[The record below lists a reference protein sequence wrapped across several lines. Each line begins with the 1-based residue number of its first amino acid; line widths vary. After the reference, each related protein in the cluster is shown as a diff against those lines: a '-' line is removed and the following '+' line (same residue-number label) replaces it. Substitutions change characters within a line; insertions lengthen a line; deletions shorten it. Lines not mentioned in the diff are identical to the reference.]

1 MPIPADG
8 AHNRANDRRRSASL
22 PGLYRGSY
30 AVAVGVRRRHPHCRY
45 NPQDAPVAAR
55 SRQTLLAGFEEESPP
70 PAPPAARAHAPVSGT
85 SLSRPIVPAA
95 KPAPVGLAEQTVW
108 IVDANSLIF
117 QVFHAIPEMTS
128 PQGEPVNAVYGFTRD
143 LFFLIEQ
150 KKPDYLLVAFDRPEP
165 TFRHELYTD
174 YKGQRAEMPVELIP
188 QFPKIRAIVEAL
200 SIPIL
205 ELPGY
210 EADDM
215 LATVARLTAEQGGH
229 CYVVSADKDCRQ
241 LLGPQVS
248 MFNIRKNSMFD
259 AAALL
264 EDWGVRPEQVVDF
277 QSLVGDSVD
286 NVPGVPGIGPKT
298 ASELLAAYGTLEGV
312 LEHAG
317 EVKAAKRRQALL
329 ENRELALLSRQL
341 VRLDT
346 HVPAEIDWAA
356 ARIGGFHAQQ
366 LVELL
371 GGFGFRGLTDKAREL
386 SGAAPAPAVEWHADY
401 RLVNTPAGLAK
412 LVEELTGATR
422 LSVDTE
428 TTSVLPTRAELV
440 GISLAWQPGV
450 AYYIAVR
457 GPAGETVLPA
467 AEALEALRP
476 TLESDAVKKVGQN
489 LKYDLIVLRRA
500 GVNVQGLDFDTMVAS
515 YVLEAGERNHNLDD
529 LAKRYLQ
536 HQNISITSLIGSGK
550 NQRTMD
556 QAPLAE
562 VTDYAAEDA
571 DVALRLTPL
580 LESRLDETGLIK
592 LYREVELPLID
603 VLVELEC
610 NGIRV
615 DVARL
620 AELSGEYGRRMEKL
634 EGDIHELAGGPF
646 NVASPK
652 QLAEILFE
660 RLKLPVGKK
669 TKTGP
674 STDVDVLEELAALHP
689 LPAKIIEYRQYAKL
703 KGTYVDALPVL
714 LNPQTGR
721 VHASFN
727 QVVAAT
733 GRLSSS
739 DPNLQNIP
747 IRTREGREIRSAFLP
762 GPEGWL
768 LLAADYS
775 QIELR
780 VLAHFC
786 QDEELCRAFAAD
798 EDIHARVAAQVN
810 GVALENVTPEMRRT
824 AKAVNF
830 GVIYGQSPFGLA
842 KQLGIPQTAAAEF
855 IDAYFARYR
864 GVEQFISQVLA
875 DCRKKGYV
883 ETILGRRRAIQGVR
897 PDAMTSGRGRQLA
910 LPERTAINTVIQGS
924 AADLIKL
931 AMLAVHRRMRQEQL
945 AARMLLQIHDELVFE
960 VPPHETIQ
968 LAALVV
974 EEMTAA
980 AHLRT
985 PLKVDVKTGR
995 NWADVEPW
1003 G

>member
-1 MPIPADG
+1 M
-8 AHNRANDRRRSASL
+8 
-22 PGLYRGSY
+22 
-30 AVAVGVRRRHPHCRY
+30 
-45 NPQDAPVAAR
+45 
-55 SRQTLLAGFEEESPP
+55 
-70 PAPPAARAHAPVSGT
+70 
-85 SLSRPIVPAA
+85 
-95 KPAPVGLAEQTVW
+95 GLADRSVW
-108 IVDANSLIF
+108 VVDANSLIF

-143 LFFLIEQ
+143 LLFLIEQ
-150 KKPDYLLVAFDRPEP
+150 KQPDYLLVAFDRPEP
-165 TFRHELYTD
+165 TFRHELYEA
-174 YKGQRAEMPVELIP
+174 YKGERAEMPSELIP
-188 QFPKIRAIVEAL
+188 QFPKIRQVVEAL
-200 SIPIL
+200 AIPIL

-210 EADDM
+210 EADDL
-215 LATVARLTAEQGGH
+215 LATVARLTAEQGGQ
-229 CYVVSADKDCRQ
+229 CYLVSADKDCRQ
-241 LLGPQVS
+241 LLGDRVAIY
-248 MFNIRKNSMFD
+248 NIRKNALYD
-259 AAALL
+259 AQALAD
-264 EDWGVRPEQVVDF
+264 DWGVRPEQVIDF

-298 ASELLAAYGTLEGV
+298 ASELLASYGTLEAV
-312 LEHAG
+312 LDRAG
-317 EVKAAKRRQALL
+317 EIKAAKRRQALL
-329 ENRELALLSRQL
+329 DHREQALLSRQL

-346 HVPAEIDWAA
+346 HVPTEIDWSA
-356 ARIGGFHAQQ
+356 ARVGGFHAQR

-371 GGFGFRGLTDKAREL
+371 MGYGFRGLTEKAREI
-386 SGAAPAPAVEWHADY
+386 SGAAPAPAAPWQADY
-401 RLVNTPAGLAK
+401 QLVNTPEALAK
-412 LVEELTGATR
+412 LIEQLRGVSQ

-428 TTSVLPTRAELV
+428 TTSVSPTLAELV
-440 GISLAWQPGV
+440 GVSLAWQPGQ
-450 AYYIAVR
+450 AYYLPVR
-457 GPAGETVLPA
+457 GPAGATVLDA
-467 AEALEALRP
+467 QSALDALRP
-476 TLESDAVKKVGQN
+476 VLEDPAVAKVGQN

-500 GVNVQGLDFDTMVAS
+500 GVNLSPLAFDTMVAS

-529 LAKRYLQ
+529 LAQRYLQ
-536 HQNISITSLIGSGK
+536 HQNISIESLIGAGK
-550 NQRTMD
+550 NQRRMD
-556 QAPLAE
+556 EAPLAD
-562 VTDYAAEDA
+562 VADYAAEDA
-571 DVALRLTPL
+571 DVALRLVPL
-580 LESRLDETGLIK
+580 LAAGIARDGLEK
-592 LYREVELPLID
+592 LYREVELPLIE
-603 VLVELEC
+603 VLAELEL

-615 DVARL
+615 DTARL
-620 AELSGEYGRRMEKL
+620 AELSGEYGRRMTVL
-634 EGDIHELAGGPF
+634 EGEIHELAGGAF

-660 RLKLPVGKK
+660 RLKLPVVKR

-674 STDVDVLEELAALHP
+674 STDADVLEELATLHP

-703 KGTYVDALPVL
+703 KGTYVDALPAMVH
-714 LNPQTGR
+714 PQTGR

-762 GPEGWL
+762 GQDGWL

-798 EDIHARVAAQVN
+798 EDIHARVAAQVYS
-810 GVALENVTPEMRRT
+810 VPLESVTGEMRRT

-842 KQLGIPQTAAAEF
+842 RQLGIGQDEAAAF
-855 IDAYFARYR
+855 IDQYFARYR
-864 GVEQFISQVLA
+864 GVEGFLAQVLA

-897 PDAMTSGRGRQLA
+897 PDALSSGRNRQLT
-910 LPERTAINTVIQGS
+910 LPERTAVNTVIQGS

-931 AMLAVHRRMRQEQL
+931 AMLAIHRRLQRERL

-960 VPPHETIQ
+960 VPPNETTI
-968 LAALVV
+968 LAQLVV
-974 EEMTAA
+974 KEMTDVLS
-980 AHLRT
+980 LRA

-1003 G
+1003 GA